1 MRSHVPHSIFPKLLS
16 FARKFPFRPPKHPCF
31 PVYLLTPCDLCSLPC
46 HLYMTLKP
54 SSSVVLFQS
63 PSHLVFYWA
72 LSFGLNIFL
81 VTFFPL
87 PIQPSLS
94 PPLSL
99 SFHNFFLLNYSQ
111 VFVTQWTIA
120 LQAPVSMEFFRQE
133 FWSRLPFPSPGN
145 PSHQGIK
152 STSPVAPAL
161 QVDSLLLAPPVYTN
175 IISCNFQMGKKRFK
189 IQLSLSHGI
198 HIFT

>member
-1 MRSHVPHSIFPKLLS
+1 MNSIMCSHVPHSIFPKLLS

-72 LSFGLNIFL
+72 LSFSLNIFL

-133 FWSRLPFPSPGN
+133 FWSRGFSRESFPPRD
-145 PSHQGIK
+145 QI
-152 STSPVAPAL
+152 
-161 QVDSLLLAPPVYTN
+161 Y
-175 IISCNFQMGKKRFK
+175 ISCGSCIAGGF
-189 IQLSLSHGI
+189 
-198 HIFT
+198 FTTSTTCIYKYNKL